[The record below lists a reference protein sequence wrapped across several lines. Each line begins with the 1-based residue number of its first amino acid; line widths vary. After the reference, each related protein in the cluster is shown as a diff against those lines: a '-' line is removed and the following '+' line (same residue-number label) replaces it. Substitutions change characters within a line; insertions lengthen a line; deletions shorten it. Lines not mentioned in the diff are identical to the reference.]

1 MLPSFAN
8 SSGSALAQKP
18 LWDTRSGQA
27 YLGRESG
34 WMREGSLLVKPRR
47 RAPLQQ
53 HCFLV
58 IWAVGSQPQIAP
70 SPAQSLPHL
79 SKPQGKEASPSP
91 QTTPRQ
97 APVGHHTAQL
107 AHHLGSLPTP
117 RSFPTSLARGLS
129 PWPLPSPLVT
139 QGRLRKKEKKEE
151 EEYKWQQRRKG
162 RGRVS

>member
-1 MLPSFAN
+1 MPSFAN

-58 IWAVGSQPQIAP
+58 IWAVGGRPQTAA
-70 SPAQSLPHL
+70 SPARPLPHL
-79 SKPQGKEASPSP
+79 SKPQGKGARPSP
-91 QTTPRQ
+91 QTTPRWGITLPSSSTIW
-97 APVGHHTAQL
+97 APFPPPG
-107 AHHLGSLPTP
+107 
-117 RSFPTSLARGLS
+117 SFPTGLARGLS

-139 QGRLRKKEKKEE
+139 QGRLRKKEEKDEE
-151 EEYKWQQRRKG
+151 EQKWRQRRRG
-162 RGRVS
+162 RGRVSSWL